1 MPHKATVREIAQ
13 TTKVQT
19 VYDTSPK
26 SRQGN
31 ISLNDCLET
40 GPPLQNL
47 L

>member
-1 MPHKATVREIAQ
+1 MPHKAAVREIAQ

-31 ISLNDCLET
+31 ILNDCLET